1 MGDDST
7 QLDGKIAIVTGAA
20 QGMGAGIARRV
31 AAAGATVII
40 ADIKNDEGEKSA
52 QEIRTSGGEAEFVR
66 TDVAEDAEVENL
78 IGHAVKSPGKL
89 DIVINNAAIVHIG
102 LAEETS
108 IEEWDR
114 LMAVNV
120 RSMFLTTRY
129 AVPQMRKQGG
139 GCFVNIGSISS
150 FVAQRGTPAYT
161 ASKGAVLLLTKS
173 YAVDYALENIR
184 FNCLCPGITDT
195 PLLRQHTKEAD
206 LANRLTRVPVGKIV
220 TPDEVGNAA
229 VFLCSDAANAITGT
243 SLLVDKGYISCA
255 EFEP

>member
-1 MGDDST
+1 MNNDT
-7 QLDGKIAIVTGAA
+7 TRLDGKVAIVTGAA
-20 QGMGAGIARRV
+20 QGIGAGIARRV
-31 AAAGATVII
+31 AAAGALVILS
-40 ADIKNDEGEKSA
+40 DVKEDEGEKSA
-52 QEIRTSGGEAEFVR
+52 QEIRAAGGDAEFVR
-66 TDVAEDAEVENL
+66 TDVAEEADIAQLVE
-78 IGHAVKSPGKL
+78 HAVKDHGKL

-120 RSMFLTTRY
+120 RSMFLTTRH

-150 FVAQRGTPAYT
+150 FVAQRGTQAYT

-173 YAVDYALENIR
+173 YAVDYALDNIR
-184 FNCLCPGITDT
+184 FNCICPGISDT
-195 PLLRQHTKEAD
+195 PLLRRHTKEAD
-206 LANRLTRVPVGKIV
+206 LVKRLTRVPVGKIV
-220 TPDEVGNAA
+220 TPDEVGNTA

-255 EFEP
+255 EFKP